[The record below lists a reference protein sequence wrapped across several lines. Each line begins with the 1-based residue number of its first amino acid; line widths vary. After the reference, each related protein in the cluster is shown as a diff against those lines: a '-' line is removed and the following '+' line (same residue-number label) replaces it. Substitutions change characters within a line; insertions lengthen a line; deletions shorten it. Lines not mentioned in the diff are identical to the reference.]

1 MYYSFKIIYDISK
14 LVRFTYTLLM
24 HVLKLIQ
31 SLSTISIILIS
42 ILPSNKAGNLVCVFL
57 ALLCLRHI
65 LTMLSTQSLLVLISF
80 FFFITDWLNLCS
92 LLLTSHFLCSN
103 SLCYLLQYCLFQ
115 RGFVT
120 DNISECLE
128 CVKMPYFTFLRV
140 SWYWAPSVVQNGN
153 ETLNIYS
160 IYHFQRRRV

>member
-1 MYYSFKIIYDISK
+1 MRFLSSALSSPYLDHAVNPITACVDI
-14 LVRFTYTLLM
+14 L
-24 HVLKLIQ
+24 
-31 SLSTISIILIS
+31 
-42 ILPSNKAGNLVCVFL
+42 
-57 ALLCLRHI
+57 
-65 LTMLSTQSLLVLISF
+65 